1 MLNIMLTEESKLDNF
16 KTKFISYLKL
26 IIAHWTIITYRHLC
40 GYDDPQ
46 LNKHWIGEI
55 STFVLNIARQSLPN
69 NNSDKRRKAMD
80 EAIKESKMYDISTLE
95 NILKAKI
102 NEENTRARNANLPEL
117 PIDEK
122 NITKSVSDF
131 NINYTPFLELIS
143 AYDKNTTA
151 TIKNDIKGFFVKEGI
166 PMNECISYEQMMS
179 ERKVER
185 NKLLRKFNHLS
196 SYSII

>member
-1 MLNIMLTEESKLDNF
+1 
-16 KTKFISYLKL
+16 
-26 IIAHWTIITYRHLC
+26 
-40 GYDDPQ
+40 
-46 LNKHWIGEI
+46 
-55 STFVLNIARQSLPN
+55 
-69 NNSDKRRKAMD
+69 MD
-80 EAIKESKMYDISTLE
+80 EAIKESKMYDISALE

-102 NEENTRARNANLPEL
+102 NEENTRARNANLSEL

-179 ERKVER
+179 
-185 NKLLRKFNHLS
+185 
-196 SYSII
+196 